1 MKRHATVTRVSD
13 TAAAAPRARRSRRR
27 IYVIAAIVVLAVAV
41 AAWAYLHYEP
51 SISRER
57 LLDLFGR
64 YGYFV
69 IFVPVLLETAGLPLP
84 GETTLLLSGVA
95 ASTGRIDPWIAIAV
109 GSVAAITGDN
119 IGYAI
124 GRYGGRRL
132 VMRLAHIG
140 RIESSLAWGE
150 QFFARHGGK
159 TVFFARWIF
168 GLRIF
173 GAWIAGMVH
182 MPWRVFFFWNAAG
195 GITWCASVIG
205 LGYFFGH
212 SLHVI
217 EKLLGVGGVIAVV
230 SVAVIALVTW
240 RRFER
245 SKLHQLE
252 AESEDL
258 PPPPSPPAPAP

>member
-1 MKRHATVTRVSD
+1 M
-13 TAAAAPRARRSRRR
+13 
-27 IYVIAAIVVLAVAV
+27 YVIAAIVVLVIAVIV
-41 AAWAYLHYEP
+41 WAYVHYQP
-51 SISRER
+51 TISTNR

-69 IFVPVLLETAGLPLP
+69 IFVPVLLETAGVPLP
-84 GETTLLLSGVA
+84 GETTLLLSGLA

-109 GSVAAITGDN
+109 GSTAAILGDN

-132 VMRLAHIG
+132 VLRLAHVG

-159 TVFFARWIF
+159 TVFMARWIF

-182 MPWRVFFFWNAAG
+182 MPWRVFFVWNAAG

-230 SVAVIALVTW
+230 AVAVIALGAW

-245 SKLHQLE
+245 QKVHGHASRE
-252 AESEDL
+252 APE
-258 PPPPSPPAPAP
+258 PPS

>member
-1 MKRHATVTRVSD
+1 VSE
-13 TAAAAPRARRSRRR
+13 TAAAAPPAKRSRRR
-27 IYVIAAIVVLAVAV
+27 IYVIAAVVLVAIAAV
-41 AAWAYLHYEP
+41 AWAYIHYEP
-51 SISRER
+51 SISSNR

-69 IFVPVLLETAGLPLP
+69 IFVPVLLETAGVPLP

-109 GSVAAITGDN
+109 GSTAAILGDN

-132 VMRLAHIG
+132 VMRLAHLG

-217 EKLLGVGGVIAVV
+217 EKVLGVGGVIAVV
-230 SVAVIALVTW
+230 SVAAVALVMW

-245 SKLHQLE
+245 GKLHQHDG
-252 AESEDL
+252 ESGAA
-258 PPPPSPPAPAP
+258 PPPPSA

>member
-1 MKRHATVTRVSD
+1 VSE
-13 TAAAAPRARRSRRR
+13 TAAAAPPVKRSRRS
-27 IYVIAAIVVLAVAV
+27 IYVIAAVVRVVIAVIV
-41 AAWAYLHYEP
+41 WAYLHYEP
-51 SISRER
+51 TISSNR

-69 IFVPVLLETAGLPLP
+69 IFVPVLLETAGVPLP

-109 GSVAAITGDN
+109 GSTAAILGDN

-140 RIESSLAWGE
+140 RIEKSLAWGE

-159 TVFFARWIF
+159 TVFLARWIF

-230 SVAVIALVTW
+230 SVAVVGLGAW

-245 SKLHQLE
+245 QKVHGHAPDEGS
-252 AESEDL
+252 ST
-258 PPPPSPPAPAP
+258 PPV